1 MCAHKSKLNY
11 KVRFRYRKIAR
22 IVLVAVVF
30 LSILGGILF
39 FSGKKKDSAFETR
52 DLVQHW
58 KAGSYG
64 QVFQLSEHELENK
77 PMDFFLLMTHGFS
90 AYQIALAQINNAD
103 TLSYIDRAIWALR
116 KAQLTKQGA
125 SDPRVKYVLGRAY
138 FYKGPS
144 YANLCIQYLE
154 EARAARCTGKD
165 IPEFLGLAYAQVQ
178 DYRSSVEAFSLAL
191 ENDESGVGASDLL
204 LLAIARSYIE
214 LREGETAR
222 PYIIRAI
229 EISRDFV
236 TVSNARLMLA
246 GILIESGA
254 FTEAETQ
261 IMAVLNEGGD
271 TAEAR
276 FELGELYNA
285 QHDNYRAR
293 AEWRKASRLD
303 PNFAPARERLS
314 T

>member
-1 MCAHKSKLNY
+1 
-11 KVRFRYRKIAR
+11 
-22 IVLVAVVF
+22 VLVAVVL
-30 LSILGGILF
+30 LSILGGILI
-39 FSGKKKDSAFETR
+39 FSGKRSGSAHETR
-52 DLVQHW
+52 DLVQLW
-58 KAGSYG
+58 KAGSYP
-64 QVFQLSEHELENK
+64 QVFQASEKELENK
-77 PMDFFLLMTHGFS
+77 PMDFFLLMAHGFA
-90 AYQIALAQINNAD
+90 AYQIALAQINSAD
-103 TLSYIDRAIWALR
+103 RLSYIDRSIWALR

-125 SDPRVKYVLGRAY
+125 NDARVKYVLGRAY

-154 EARAARCTGKD
+154 EARAARYVGED

-178 DYRSSVEAFSLAL
+178 DYRSSVEAFSRAL
-191 ENDESGVGASDLL
+191 ENEESGAGASDLL

-222 PYIIRAI
+222 PYIVRAI
-229 EISRDFV
+229 ENSHDFD

-246 GILIESGA
+246 GILRESGA
-254 FTEAETQ
+254 FSEAEAQ

-276 FELGELYNA
+276 FALGELFSA
-285 QHDNYRAR
+285 LHDNYRAR